1 MANAQ
6 QTNAALVRGF
16 LTDVV
21 GGGDTAA
28 VPAFLTADAVAED
41 LVFGDSVD
49 RGSVTRLGWR
59 ALAGADA
66 DVHIEETV
74 ASGDRVAVRGL
85 VSGSHR
91 ESLVDLAPTGATFE
105 IPCVW
110 FCRVPDCRIAEIRSL
125 PDGLGLLR
133 QLDAIPPRPALR
145 SPPESTEFNE
155 P

>member
-1 MANAQ
+1 MANAPQ
-6 QTNAALVRGF
+6 NNAALVRGF

-28 VPAFLTADAVAED
+28 VPVFLTDDAVADD
-41 LVFGDSVD
+41 LVFGESVD
-49 RGSVTRLGWR
+49 PCPVTALGWR
-59 ALAGADA
+59 VLAGADA
-66 DVHIEETV
+66 DVHIDEIV
-74 ASGDRVAVRGL
+74 ADGDRVAVRGT

-91 ESLVDLAPTGATFE
+91 ESLMDLAPTGATFE

-110 FCRVPDCRIAEIRSL
+110 FCRVPDRRIAEIRSL

-133 QLDAIPPRPALR
+133 QLNAIPPGPELR
-145 SPPESTEFNE
+145 SPPDPTDANQ